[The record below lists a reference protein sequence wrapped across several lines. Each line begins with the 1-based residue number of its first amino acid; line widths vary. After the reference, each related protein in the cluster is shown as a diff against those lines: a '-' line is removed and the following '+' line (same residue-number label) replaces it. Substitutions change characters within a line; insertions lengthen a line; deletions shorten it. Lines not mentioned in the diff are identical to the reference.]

1 MRQLV
6 QDRQL
11 AVYEHG
17 DFWQCMDTYRDWQL
31 LNSLVEEGRAPWM
44 IW

>member
-1 MRQLV
+1 MRSLV

-11 AVYEHG
+11 AVYEHEG
-17 DFWQCMDTYRDWQL
+17 FWQCMDTYRDWLL
-31 LNSLVEEGRAPWM
+31 LNTLVEKGQAPWM